1 MCSFVCVVAFADH
14 LVGSFV
20 EGGVFVITA
29 SGGSATAATTWL
41 VGACVWACAAGLLF
55 SSCVCCS

>member
-1 MCSFVCVVAFADH
+1 M
-14 LVGSFV
+14 GSFV